1 MSQSL
6 SQSTAQV
13 PQVLSGICS
22 VCNEYRVIFHRVEL
36 PRSKKVLVQYCSDC
50 FE

>member
-1 MSQSL
+1 MSQSV
-6 SQSTAQV
+6 SQTVTQAAQV
-13 PQVLSGICS
+13 ISGICS

-36 PRSKKVLVQYCSDC
+36 PRSKKLLVQYCYDC